1 MGLKRGTQ
9 ILAVLL
15 MAFFLLSCSSNEEK
29 RAKFMDQGI
38 KHYAE
43 EKYPEARLDFK
54 NALQI
59 DPKHGPAFFQ
69 LGRAELKL
77 KSYQAAY
84 KAFLEAEKQ
93 LPNDPEIQIELGQL
107 LLLARQSAQA
117 IEKADAVLAVDKNN
131 IDARAIKSSAMLLEQ
146 KPEEAL
152 SLLEPVVTPGLNNP
166 QVFTA
171 LAMAYVQLKN
181 PEKALQTLTLGIEAN
196 PDSVPLRLMLA
207 RLEAENK
214 DLDKAATQMRAVIG
228 LVPEDQS
235 LPYQLADLY
244 WRFGQQ
250 DEARKIVQEQLIKQ
264 PDQEENYLFAAV
276 FLRQKGDLAEAEN
289 LLRQGLE
296 RLPKSFKLRFALSEI
311 LVATRNID
319 QAFGVLQECLTL
331 TKDMEDPEIIN
342 TRIALARLHL
352 VVRDIPSAQSQVEQ
366 ILQVSPKNPDAHF
379 MKGQI
384 LLATG
389 KAADAIAEF
398 RAVISEKTTD
408 IPAYLMLSRSH
419 LVEKQPELA
428 MDTLRQALEV
438 NPNSP
443 EALRAMAVL
452 QARNKDYAGAERNL
466 RKILENTPED
476 ARTYVELG
484 DMYYSSGDHARAE
497 QEYSS
502 LVQKLERNPAGYL
515 RLGALHMANKD
526 SAAAEKILRQGYQAN
541 PDASTLMSALVQVLM
556 TQGDSFAAE
565 EISQQAIKRHPER
578 ALGYATLGQIF
589 IQKKQYTEAEA
600 MLRKAISLEPQW
612 LPPYNTLARL
622 FLVQG
627 KQSQAIKELE
637 NLKRTAPDNQAVYL
651 SLALLYENNGDPNK
665 AVAMY
670 RELLSKNP
678 DAWPALN
685 NLAFLL
691 SNNKPGAK
699 ELDEALLLAEQAN
712 KLRPNETAILDTLA
726 WVQYRRGATS
736 EASALMD
743 DVLTKNPDDPG
754 IHYHAAVIFKAS
766 GRLEEAREQVKRA
779 LQGARDF
786 RERTDAEALQE
797 TLK

>member
-1 MGLKRGTQ
+1 
-9 ILAVLL
+9 
-15 MAFFLLSCSSNEEK
+15 
-29 RAKFMDQGI
+29 
-38 KHYAE
+38 
-43 EKYPEARLDFK
+43 
-54 NALQI
+54 
-59 DPKHGPAFFQ
+59 
-69 LGRAELKL
+69 
-77 KSYQAAY
+77 
-84 KAFLEAEKQ
+84 
-93 LPNDPEIQIELGQL
+93 
-107 LLLARQSAQA
+107 
-117 IEKADAVLAVDKNN
+117 
-131 IDARAIKSSAMLLEQ
+131 
-146 KPEEAL
+146 
-152 SLLEPVVTPGLNNP
+152 
-166 QVFTA
+166 
-171 LAMAYVQLKN
+171 
-181 PEKALQTLTLGIEAN
+181 
-196 PDSVPLRLMLA
+196 
-207 RLEAENK
+207 
-214 DLDKAATQMRAVIG
+214 
-228 LVPEDQS
+228 
-235 LPYQLADLY
+235 
-244 WRFGQQ
+244 
-250 DEARKIVQEQLIKQ
+250 
-264 PDQEENYLFAAV
+264 
-276 FLRQKGDLAEAEN
+276 
-289 LLRQGLE
+289 
-296 RLPKSFKLRFALSEI
+296 
-311 LVATRNID
+311 
-319 QAFGVLQECLTL
+319 
-331 TKDMEDPEIIN
+331 
-342 TRIALARLHL
+342 
-352 VVRDIPSAQSQVEQ
+352 
-366 ILQVSPKNPDAHF
+366 
-379 MKGQI
+379 
-384 LLATG
+384 
-389 KAADAIAEF
+389 
-398 RAVISEKTTD
+398 
-408 IPAYLMLSRSH
+408 
-419 LVEKQPELA
+419 
-428 MDTLRQALEV
+428 
-438 NPNSP
+438 
-443 EALRAMAVL
+443 
-452 QARNKDYAGAERNL
+452 
-466 RKILENTPED
+466 
-476 ARTYVELG
+476 
-484 DMYYSSGDHARAE
+484 
-497 QEYSS
+497 
-502 LVQKLERNPAGYL
+502 
-515 RLGALHMANKD
+515 
-526 SAAAEKILRQGYQAN
+526 
-541 PDASTLMSALVQVLM
+541 MSALVQVLM